1 MAKTPVT
8 YADDEPNGL
17 ASMIG
22 GLIEANLHSNPGRVE
37 LLRPA
42 VVAFTATDAEAS
54 AWLRIARSGVVVV
67 NGRPAARVDLGVR
80 ALSADLIAL
89 AAVPLR
95 MGLPNPAR
103 RGGRAII
110 GKLLRGRI
118 RVSGLLRHP
127 LRLARLTR
135 LLSVT

>member
-1 MAKTPVT
+1 MAQTLVT

-22 GLIEANLHSNPGRVE
+22 GLIEANLRSDPGRAG

-42 VVAFTATDAEAS
+42 AVALTATDAEAS
-54 AWLRIARSGVVVV
+54 VCLRIARSGVVVA
-67 NGRPAARVDLGVR
+67 NDRPAARVDLAVR

-95 MGLPNPAR
+95 MGLPDPAR
-103 RGGRAII
+103 REGRAII

-118 RVSGLLRHP
+118 RVSGLLRYP
-127 LRLARLTR
+127 VKLARLTR